1 MARRLKEAEINI
13 VFDHVQFQQIK
24 SQIAELLGDLN
35 VAIERLETATKEL
48 KDARKDIDRATAR
61 LKEEKRRPVVRNTPL

>member
-13 VFDHVQFQQIK
+13 VFDQVKFQQIK
-24 SQIAELLGDLN
+24 SQLEEIL
-35 VAIERLETATKEL
+35 ERIETATKEL